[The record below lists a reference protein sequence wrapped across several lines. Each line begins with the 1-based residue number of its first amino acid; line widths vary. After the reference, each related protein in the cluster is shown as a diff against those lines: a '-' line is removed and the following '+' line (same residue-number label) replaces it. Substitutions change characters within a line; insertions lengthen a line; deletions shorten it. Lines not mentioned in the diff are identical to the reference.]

1 MLNETA
7 HYSTSVIVEADV
19 LLQYVLSPSF
29 NGGLSG
35 AECVSSSLR
44 RQHAQWVMQWPS
56 IRASQ
61 WHSDALTRLTPA
73 QRLALSSALY
83 RRVEREE
90 PLAYV
95 TGTRHFWS
103 HLFWVQ
109 THPMASPN
117 ARAFIPRPESEL
129 LVECAVEAMLT
140 PTYNGYRHGRM
151 LEVGVGTG
159 CVLLSVLTELYR
171 LMPHGEWYA
180 VGTDWSPACV
190 RLARLNAQHILPP
203 PLLSRVHF
211 FHCNWTDNVS
221 EKFDLIVSNPPYV
234 SSSEYATLP
243 SFSHYEP
250 SLALLAGDDG
260 LQAYR
265 ALAFRVPHLLST
277 SGSLLL
283 VEIGG
288 VTQCDAV
295 ISLFEATGC
304 LRHIRTVR
312 DGNEPPQPRCL
323 IFSRI

>member
-129 LVECAVEAMLT
+129 VRHSSLFLSLLLSLVTHPRTCALFLCQLVECAVEAMLT

-260 LQAYR
+260 LQGF
-265 ALAFRVPHLLST
+265 ALFHSTRV
-277 SGSLLL
+277 
-283 VEIGG
+283 
-288 VTQCDAV
+288 
-295 ISLFEATGC
+295 F
-304 LRHIRTVR
+304 
-312 DGNEPPQPRCL
+312 
-323 IFSRI
+323 

>member
-129 LVECAVEAMLT
+129 VRHSSLFLSLLLSLVTHPRTCALFLCQLVECAVEAMLT

-211 FHCNWTDNVS
+211 FHWCRFGSAVAC
-221 EKFDLIVSNPPYV
+221 PPNK
-234 SSSEYATLP
+234 
-243 SFSHYEP
+243 
-250 SLALLAGDDG
+250 
-260 LQAYR
+260 
-265 ALAFRVPHLLST
+265 LLS
-277 SGSLLL
+277 
-283 VEIGG
+283 
-288 VTQCDAV
+288 
-295 ISLFEATGC
+295 
-304 LRHIRTVR
+304 RTVSVSYS
-312 DGNEPPQPRCL
+312 DVCTVV
-323 IFSRI
+323 